1 MEDYIL
7 KEGLLFFKNCLCIPS
22 KLRNQILK
30 EAHESPLA
38 AHPGYQKMF
47 ASLKEKF
54 FWPRMKKDALEY
66 CKQCLICQKVK
77 AERVK
82 IPGKLQP
89 LDIPQM
95 KWECI
100 SMDFITA
107 LPKVTGN
114 FDSIFVVTD
123 KLTKIIHLISTRTTA
138 SASDIAQLF
147 VKEIVRLHGIPAR
160 IISDRDAKFTS
171 KFWTA
176 MFQSIGTRLNL
187 SLAYHPETD
196 GQTER
201 VNQVIEDMLRSYCN
215 QQPQLWLKYLPLVE
229 FAYNSSFHRS
239 LEMSPFKA
247 LYG

>member
-1 MEDYIL
+1 
-7 KEGLLFFKNCLCIPS
+7 
-22 KLRNQILK
+22 
-30 EAHESPLA
+30 
-38 AHPGYQKMF
+38 
-47 ASLKEKF
+47 
-54 FWPRMKKDALEY
+54 
-66 CKQCLICQKVK
+66 
-77 AERVK
+77 
-82 IPGKLQP
+82 
-89 LDIPQM
+89 M

-100 SMDFITA
+100 SIDFITA

-123 KLTKIIHLISTRTTA
+123 KLTKVIHLIPTKTTA
-138 SASDIAQLF
+138 SASDIAQIF

-187 SLAYHPETD
+187 SLAYHPEID

-215 QQPQLWLKYLPLVE
+215 QQP
-229 FAYNSSFHRS
+229 
-239 LEMSPFKA
+239 
-247 LYG
+247 

>member
-1 MEDYIL
+1 MA
-7 KEGLLFFKNCLCIPS
+7 KN
-22 KLRNQILK
+22 
-30 EAHESPLA
+30 E
-38 AHPGYQKMF
+38 
-47 ASLKEKF
+47 
-54 FWPRMKKDALEY
+54 
-66 CKQCLICQKVK
+66 
-77 AERVK
+77 ERVK
-82 IPGKLQP
+82 IPRKLQP

-107 LPKVTGN
+107 LSKVTGN

-123 KLTKIIHLISTRTTA
+123 KLTKIIHLIPTRTTA

-171 KFWTA
+171 KLWTA

-187 SLAYHPETD
+187 SSAYHPETD

-201 VNQVIEDMLRSYCN
+201 VNQVIEDILRSYCN
-215 QQPQLWLKYLPLVE
+215 Q
-229 FAYNSSFHRS
+229 
-239 LEMSPFKA
+239 
-247 LYG
+247 